1 MLEIALSRLDIE
13 SVMGCSDI
21 DLSVFPLA
29 DRTELVLEY
38 IIVEIALTLV
48 AVVADKTVRLG
59 YQPDVL
65 LTVFHHAVNTD
76 NVLQCTAN
84 LVGPCRSASAVRVPM
99 CQSVFRRS
107 DAPIGR

>member
-29 DRTELVLEY
+29 DRTEIVLEY
-38 IIVEIALTLV
+38 IIVEIAFTLV

-59 YQPDVL
+59 CQPDVL

-84 LVGPCRSASAVRVPM
+84 LVGILLVGQLQ
-99 CQSVFRRS
+99 QSVSRCANQYF
-107 DAPIGR
+107 AVLTLQ